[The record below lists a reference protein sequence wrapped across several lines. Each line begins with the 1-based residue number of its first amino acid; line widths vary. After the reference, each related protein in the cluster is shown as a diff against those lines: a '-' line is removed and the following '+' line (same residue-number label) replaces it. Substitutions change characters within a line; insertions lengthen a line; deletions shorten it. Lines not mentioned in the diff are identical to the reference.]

1 MTWRR
6 HLPYL
11 LLLIAG
17 TAFLLVLSLLQHRA
31 LRTGY
36 DLGIYDQV
44 VWNLSHGRI
53 WETTLVY
60 ETSGYYDHFEPV
72 LALIAPLY
80 WLWSDVRV
88 LLIVQALALGLGSLP
103 IYLYAYVR
111 LMDLRLSFGRR
122 GPAASSA
129 LLATGIAAVYL
140 AFPAL
145 HHANLNDFH
154 EIALMPPVL
163 GFTLYGLLRGQR
175 RVFYTFPCVVSDSQR
190 GFRRHG
196 LGA

>member
-1 MTWRR
+1 MTWSR

-11 LLLIAG
+11 VLLIAG
-17 TAFLLVLSLLQHRA
+17 TAFLLVLSLLQQRA
-31 LRTGY
+31 LGTGY

-72 LALIAPLY
+72 LVLIAPLY

-103 IYLYAYVR
+103 IYLYADTLVYGWT
-111 LMDLRLSFGRR
+111 FTAT
-122 GPAASSA
+122 AAQCQS
-129 LLATGIAAVYL
+129 
-140 AFPAL
+140 PR
-145 HHANLNDFH
+145 
-154 EIALMPPVL
+154 P
-163 GFTLYGLLRGQR
+163 R
-175 RVFYTFPCVVSDSQR
+175 
-190 GFRRHG
+190 
-196 LGA
+196 